1 MNVAQALPGEPLTAD
16 EFMRLD
22 DEVRGELIR
31 GVFCEMTPPGH
42 EHGRV
47 VAVLTRE
54 LATHV
59 ETHRLGIVVGESGVH
74 LEHDPDTVRA
84 PDIAFTS
91 GERLPVGRAI
101 HGYVQ
106 VVPDLVVE
114 VVSPSDR
121 HAAVRDKA
129 RMWLS
134 FGVQVVWAVFPVARK
149 VEVHCADSDAAETLT
164 EADSL
169 DGTPVLPGFSY
180 PLSQLF
186 ADLSR
191 RPIRHRRMSRPRPA

>member
-1 MNVAQALPGEPLTAD
+1 MNTAIDASSATLLTAD
-16 EFMRLD
+16 EFMRLG

-31 GVFCEMTPPGH
+31 GVLCEMTPTGQ
-42 EHGRV
+42 EHGWI
-47 VAVLTRE
+47 VALLTRE
-54 LATHV
+54 LVAHV
-59 ETHRLGIVVGESGVH
+59 EVHRLGIVVAGESGVQ

-91 GERLPVGRAI
+91 AQRLPVDRITRRYAE
-101 HGYVQ
+101 

-121 HAAVRDKA
+121 HADVRDKA

-134 FGVQVVWAVFPVARK
+134 FGVQLVWVVFPVAHT
-149 VEVHCADSDAAETLT
+149 VEVYRAGAETAETLT

-169 DGTPVLPGFSY
+169 DGSPVLPDFNH
-180 PLSQLF
+180 PLSGLF
-186 ADLSR
+186 EA
-191 RPIRHRRMSRPRPA
+191 

>member
-1 MNVAQALPGEPLTAD
+1 MVTITQPSPATLLTAD
-16 EFMRLD
+16 DLLRLG

-31 GVFCEMTPPGH
+31 GVFCEMTPTGH
-42 EHGRV
+42 EHGRI
-47 VAVLTRE
+47 VASLTHE
-54 LATHV
+54 LVAHV
-59 ETHRLGIVVGESGVH
+59 EMHRLGVVVGESGVH

-91 GERLPVGRAI
+91 GKRLPVGRAI
-101 HGYVQ
+101 HRYVQ

-134 FGVQVVWAVFPVARK
+134 FGVQLVWAVFPVARK
-149 VEVHCADSDAAETLT
+149 VEVHRADSDTAKTLT

-180 PLSQLF
+180 PLSRLF
-186 ADLSR
+186 A
-191 RPIRHRRMSRPRPA
+191 A